1 MARSILLTRPTKQS
15 KYFARQLTK
24 IGVKEPILIAPL
36 ISIIFKEN
44 YKINFPEIKKF
55 IVTSANAIEGV
66 NANRILSSH
75 IRENKTPIYC
85 VGERTT
91 QIGKDYGYYTIYCGS
106 TVSHLLKKLR
116 VELMSVHSGFL
127 PMQICYL
134 RGEKITLDLAKL
146 LSVREVVIYSQNQN
160 LIDDKIKEKLILG
173 DIGHI
178 FFFSKNTVDL
188 FFDKIDDIK
197 PITNVFCF
205 SEKIR
210 NKVLER
216 IGYEKE
222 NVYFPERPI
231 SSEMINLF
239 LSKK

>member
-75 IRENKTPIYC
+75 IRENKIPIYC

-116 VELMSVHSGFL
+116 VELMSEHSGLL

-178 FFFSKNTVDL
+178 FFSL
-188 FFDKIDDIK
+188 RIRSI
-197 PITNVFCF
+197 CF
-205 SEKIR
+205 LTK
-210 NKVLER
+210 L
-216 IGYEKE
+216 
-222 NVYFPERPI
+222 
-231 SSEMINLF
+231 MILNP
-239 LSKK
+239 